1 MLFENKRFREFTYVY
16 AVVSVLFLVAT
27 WFIFGALQKN
37 IDRKYLRFTAE
48 MMAEYDDSQ
57 GKITYLENND
67 DIDVAMN
74 ALRDIGYEAG
84 GIYKMYTEVQGT
96 FLRNRWIAE
105 CVVLLFAVVVYVL
118 TVIYVRRTF
127 GRLRQLTNEMN
138 QSLETGNLDYTSVY
152 EEGVIGR
159 LDDAYH
165 TLVNA
170 LKQSKENEL
179 HDKEFLR
186 DTLQDIS
193 HQLKTPIASLTVF
206 NDLLLDG
213 KLDTEEEKIKILEE
227 NQKQLDRMKRLVLS
241 MLKMARLDAD
251 SVRFDM
257 KECRLADTLEMALS
271 GITHEV
277 KERGYVIHNHC
288 NEDIMLLH
296 DADWLAEAFGNI
308 LVNASDHMEPGG
320 TININ
325 VENNDIFTRISIK
338 DNGHGISEEELPH
351 IFERFHRGSNNPN
364 PNSVGIG
371 LALTKAII
379 TGQNGDITV
388 RSEEGQ
394 YTEFII
400 TFFR

>member
-16 AVVSVLFLVAT
+16 AVVSVLFLVAV
-27 WFIFGALQKN
+27 WFIFGALQKR
-37 IDRKYLRFTAE
+37 IDREYLRFAAE

-57 GKITYLENND
+57 GKITYSGNSD
-67 DIDVAMN
+67 DIDAAMN
-74 ALRDIGYEAG
+74 ALRDMGYEAS
-84 GIYKMYTEVQGT
+84 GIYKMYSEVQGT
-96 FLRNRWIAE
+96 FLRNRRIAE
-105 CVVLLFAVVVYVL
+105 CVVLLFAVVIYVL
-118 TVIYVRRTF
+118 AAIYVRRTF
-127 GRLRQLTNEMN
+127 GRLRQLTDEMN

-193 HQLKTPIASLTVF
+193 HQLKTPIASMTVF

-213 KLDTEEEKIKILEE
+213 KLDTEEEKVKILEE

-257 KECRLADTLEMALS
+257 KNCRLSDTLEMALS

-277 KERGYVIHNHC
+277 KERGYVIHNNC
-288 NEDIMLLH
+288 NKDIMLLH

-320 TININ
+320 TIDIN

>member
-16 AVVSVLFLVAT
+16 AVVSILLLIAA
-27 WFIFGALQKN
+27 WLIFGVLQKN
-37 IDRKYLRFTAE
+37 IDKKYLRFTAE
-48 MMAEYDDSQ
+48 VMAGYDDSQ
-57 GKITYLENND
+57 GKIIASED
-67 DIDVAMN
+67 EGDVAMAMN
-74 ALRDIGYEAG
+74 VLRDIGYETN
-84 GIYKMYTEVQGT
+84 GIYKVYSEVHGA
-96 FLRNRWIAE
+96 FVRNRWIAE
-105 CVVLLFAVVVYVL
+105 CVILLFEVIVYIFAA
-118 TVIYVRRTF
+118 IYVRRTF
-127 GRLRQLTNEMN
+127 GRLGQLTKEMI

-152 EEGVIGR
+152 EEGVIGK

-165 TLVNA
+165 TLVYS

-193 HQLKTPIASLTVF
+193 HQLKTPIASMTVF

-213 KLDTEEEKIKILEE
+213 KLDTEEEKMKILEE
-227 NQKQLDRMKRLVLS
+227 NQRQLERMKRLVLS
-241 MLKMARLDAD
+241 MLKMARLDAE
-251 SVRFDM
+251 SVHFDM
-257 KECRLADTLEMALS
+257 KENRLADTLKMAIS

-277 KERGYVIHNHC
+277 IEKGYVIHNNC
-288 NEDIMLLH
+288 DEAIMLVH
-296 DADWLAEAFGNI
+296 DTDWLAEAFGNI

-320 TININ
+320 IIDIN
-325 VENNDIFTRISIK
+325 VESSNIYTRISIR

-351 IFERFHRGSNNPN
+351 IFERFHRGNNNPN

-388 RSEEGQ
+388 RSEEGK
-394 YTEFII
+394 YTEFVI

>member
-27 WFIFGALQKN
+27 WFIFGALQKS

-57 GKITYLENND
+57 GKITYSENND
-67 DIDVAMN
+67 DIDAAMN
-74 ALRDIGYEAG
+74 ALRDMGYEAS

-105 CVVLLFAVVVYVL
+105 CVVLLFAVVVYGL
-118 TVIYVRRTF
+118 TVVYVRRTF

-277 KERGYVIHNHC
+277 KERGYVIHNYC

-320 TININ
+320 TIDIN
-325 VENNDIFTRISIK
+325 VESNAIFTRISIK
-338 DNGHGISEEELPH
+338 DNGHGISEQELPH

>member
-27 WFIFGALQKN
+27 WFIFGALQKS

-57 GKITYLENND
+57 GKITYSENND
-67 DIDVAMN
+67 DIDAAMN
-74 ALRDIGYEAG
+74 ALRDMGYEAS

-105 CVVLLFAVVVYVL
+105 CVVLLFAVVVYGL
-118 TVIYVRRTF
+118 TVVYVRRTF

-277 KERGYVIHNHC
+277 KERGYVIHNYC

-296 DADWLAEAFGNI
+296 DDDWLAEAFGNI

-320 TININ
+320 TIDIN
-325 VENNDIFTRISIK
+325 VESNAIFTRISIK
-338 DNGHGISEEELPH
+338 DNGHGISEQELPH

>member
-27 WFIFGALQKN
+27 WFIFGALQKS
-37 IDRKYLRFTAE
+37 IDKKYLRFTAE

-57 GKITYLENND
+57 GKITYSENND
-67 DIDVAMN
+67 DIDAAMN
-74 ALRDIGYEAG
+74 ALRDMGYEAS

-96 FLRNRWIAE
+96 FLRNRWKAE
-105 CVVLLFAVVVYVL
+105 CVVLVFAVVVYVL

-127 GRLRQLTNEMN
+127 GRLRQLTKEMN

-227 NQKQLDRMKRLVLS
+227 NHKQLDRMKRLVLS

-277 KERGYVIHNHC
+277 KERGYVIHNYC

-320 TININ
+320 TIDIN
-325 VENNDIFTRISIK
+325 VESNAIFTRISIK

-379 TGQNGDITV
+379 TGQNGNITV

>member
-27 WFIFGALQKN
+27 WFIFGALQKG

-57 GKITYLENND
+57 GKITYSGNND
-67 DIDVAMN
+67 DIDAAMN
-74 ALRDIGYEAG
+74 ALRDMGYEAG

-105 CVVLLFAVVVYVL
+105 CVVLLFAVVVYGLAV
-118 TVIYVRRTF
+118 VYVRRTF

-138 QSLETGNLDYTSVY
+138 QSLETGNLDYASVY

-277 KERGYVIHNHC
+277 KERGYVIHNYC

-320 TININ
+320 TIDIN

-394 YTEFII
+394 YTEFVI

>member
-27 WFIFGALQKN
+27 WFIFGALQKS
-37 IDRKYLRFTAE
+37 IDKKYLRFTAE

-57 GKITYLENND
+57 GKITYSENND
-67 DIDVAMN
+67 DIDAAMN
-74 ALRDIGYEAG
+74 ALRDMGYEAS

-96 FLRNRWIAE
+96 FLRNRWKAE
-105 CVVLLFAVVVYVL
+105 CVVLVFAVVVYVL

-127 GRLRQLTNEMN
+127 GRLRQLTKEMN

-227 NQKQLDRMKRLVLS
+227 NHKQLDRMKRLVLS

-277 KERGYVIHNHC
+277 KERGYVIHNYC

-320 TININ
+320 TIDIN
-325 VENNDIFTRISIK
+325 VESNAIFTRISIK
-338 DNGHGISEEELPH
+338 DNGHGISEEELLH